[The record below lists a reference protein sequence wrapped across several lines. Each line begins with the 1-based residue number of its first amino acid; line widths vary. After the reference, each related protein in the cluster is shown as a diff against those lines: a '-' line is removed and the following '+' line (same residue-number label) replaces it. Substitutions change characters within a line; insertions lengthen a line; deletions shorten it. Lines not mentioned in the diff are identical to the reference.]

1 MKVGARRVT
10 VFAAGARVFS
20 FPFHPTSG
28 RRLVRLIDPDPART
42 YIWRGGGRLKAGVWM
57 TATPDGIRSGSRPAD
72 FIRADRLLSEGEI
85 EIRDGVRAFV
95 DEHVVPSAADHWDRA
110 EFPFDVLPGLGELG
124 IMGGSFSSGYG
135 CAGWNNVAYGLAI
148 AELAR
153 GSGSLATFL
162 HVQSGLAMAAIHEL
176 GSEEQKRRWLP
187 EMARCE
193 KIGCFGLTEPE
204 AGSDPGSLS
213 TTALER
219 DGGYVL
225 SGEKKWIGN
234 ATFSDVAVIWAK
246 TEDGRISGFLVEGDN
261 PGFHTEVLPRK
272 ASQRAVWQAHVK
284 LEDCHIPKEARLPGA
299 TGLGSTLSVLTHS
312 RYGVGWDGLGQATDC
327 YETALAY
334 AGTREQFGQPIAT
347 FQLVQQKLVEMVNE
361 ISLGQLLSIH
371 VGRLKD
377 DGLLDP
383 PTVSMFKM
391 NNVAKAR
398 RIAAL
403 AREVLGGNGILLDYR
418 VMEHMADIEGVYT
431 YEGTNDVNTLIVGQA
446 ITGHRAFAPRPP
458 QRAEE
463 GV

>member
-1 MKVGARRVT
+1 MSITSERTQQEKRPVDLIN
-10 VFAAGARVFS
+10 AGS
-20 FPFHPTSG
+20 
-28 RRLVRLIDPDPART
+28 
-42 YIWRGGGRLKAGVWM
+42 
-57 TATPDGIRSGSRPAD
+57 
-72 FIRADRLLSEGEI
+72 LLSDEEKRV
-85 EIRDGVRAFV
+85 RDRVREFV
-95 DEHVVPSAADHWDRA
+95 DREVIPTAADYWDRA
-110 EFPFDVLPGLGELG
+110 QFPFGLLPGLGELG
-124 IMGGSFSSGYG
+124 LVGGTLPGEYG

-162 HVQSGLAMAAIHEL
+162 HVQSGLAMTAIHEL

-187 EMARCE
+187 PMAKCE
-193 KIGCFGLTEPE
+193 KIGCFGLTEPG

-213 TTALER
+213 TTAVEK

-234 ATFSDVAVIWAK
+234 ASFSDVAVIWAR
-246 TEDGRISGFLVEGDN
+246 TDDGKISGFLVETDN
-261 PGFHTEVLPRK
+261 PGFQADVLPRK
-272 ASQRAVWQAHVK
+272 ASQRAAWQTHIM
-284 LEDCHIPKEARLPGA
+284 LEDCHIPEDARLPKA
-299 TGLGSTLSVLTHS
+299 RGLGSTLSILTHS
-312 RYGVGWDGLGQATDC
+312 RYGVGWDGLGQAADC
-327 YETALAY
+327 YEMALAY
-334 AGTREQFGQPIAT
+334 AGEREQFGRPIAS

-361 ISLGQLLSIH
+361 ISLSQLLSIH

-377 DGLLDP
+377 AGGLDP
-383 PTVSMFKM
+383 ATVSLFKM

-398 RIAAL
+398 RIAAT

-446 ITGHRAFAPRPP
+446 ITGHRAFSSEPP

-463 GV
+463 RTE